1 MEVCVGGPTVN
12 GRQGYEW
19 GDLLTLGRGAGMR
32 KIGGLGGLGYLGGP
46 GKGLLRVGELGVP
59 ERARVGCRV

>member
-1 MEVCVGGPTVN
+1 MGGQTVN

-32 KIGGLGGLGYLGGP
+32 RIGGIGGLGYLFGGP
-46 GKGLLRVGELGVP
+46 GEVLLRVGELGVP